1 MFIKSDK
8 YLICKGAIE
17 SNMCWNDMC
26 DVDGERET
34 CENVK
39 ALFWNP
45 RNQAGEM

>member
-8 YLICKGAIE
+8 YLICKEVIE
-17 SNMCWNDMC
+17 SNMC

-34 CENVK
+34 CENFK

-45 RNQAGEM
+45 GSQAREEM